1 MTRVDWIVTKRVISR
16 IVVTVL
22 IFFGLILLVESIDS
36 WRYTY
41 LMQVGGMPL
50 AVLGMV
56 SAAAGWLS
64 KGLPLLILVGTVV
77 GVVDLQSRRELTA
90 IKSAGASMWRVMR
103 APALVVLLFGLFMT
117 FYGNGVL
124 TTVNRSLDANIPGSD
139 STFSPGQGM
148 WLEQTDGAERYV
160 VQAEHVLKDGEQ
172 VAGFEAFLP
181 DGLKDGRIVAP
192 TAFLKPGY
200 WLAPEATRYRAGA
213 RPERLKNFRLATD
226 MTLNDLQLKF
236 KSTEDMTFYEL
247 AALLSTNVSD
257 VALRNAVLT
266 RFLRLLCL
274 PALLVG
280 SLFIAFA
287 YTAGYRRTNGYGRAI
302 IFAILTGFVVFVVT
316 EMADRAG
323 SAGVLDPIFAA
334 CGPAFVTLVIGLTIL
349 LYKEDG
355 WA

>member
-1 MTRVDWIVTKRVISR
+1 
-16 IVVTVL
+16 
-22 IFFGLILLVESIDS
+22 
-36 WRYTY
+36 
-41 LMQVGGMPL
+41 
-50 AVLGMV
+50 
-56 SAAAGWLS
+56 
-64 KGLPLLILVGTVV
+64 
-77 GVVDLQSRRELTA
+77 
-90 IKSAGASMWRVMR
+90 
-103 APALVVLLFGLFMT
+103 
-117 FYGNGVL
+117 
-124 TTVNRSLDANIPGSD
+124 
-139 STFSPGQGM
+139 
-148 WLEQTDGAERYV
+148 
-160 VQAEHVLKDGEQ
+160 
-172 VAGFEAFLP
+172 
-181 DGLKDGRIVAP
+181 
-192 TAFLKPGY
+192 
-200 WLAPEATRYRAGA
+200 
-213 RPERLKNFRLATD
+213 

-334 CGPAFVTLVIGLTIL
+334 AGPAFVTLVIGLTIL

>member
-1 MTRVDWIVTKRVISR
+1 
-16 IVVTVL
+16 VL

-36 WRYTY
+36 ARYNY
-41 LMQVGGMPL
+41 LMQIGGMPL

-56 SAAAGWLS
+56 SAAAGWLA

-90 IKSAGASMWRVMR
+90 IKSSGASMWRVMR
-103 APALVVLLFGLFMT
+103 APALAILLFGLFMT
-117 FYGNGVL
+117 FYGDGVL
-124 TTVNRSLDANIPGSD
+124 TLTNRSLDANIPGSET
-139 STFSPGQGM
+139 TFSPGQGM
-148 WLEQTDGAERYV
+148 WLEQTNGPEHYV
-160 VQAEHVLKDGEQ
+160 VQAEHILHDGEEE
-172 VAGFEAFLP
+172 AGFQAFLP
-181 DGLKDGRIVAP
+181 DGLKEGRIVAP
-192 TAFLKPGY
+192 TALLKPGY
-200 WLAPEATRYRAGA
+200 WLLPQATRYQAGA
-213 RPERLKNFRLATD
+213 AAQQLTNFRLPTD
-226 MTLNDLQLKF
+226 MTLSGLQLKF
-236 KSTEDMTFYEL
+236 RSTENMTFYEL
-247 AALLSTNVSD
+247 AGSLATNLAD
-257 VALRNAVLT
+257 PALRNAVLT

-302 IFAILTGFVVFVVT
+302 IFAILSGFVVFVVT

-323 SAGVLDPIFAA
+323 SAGVLDPTFAA